1 MTPFSSFARTKV
13 TYPSSAS
20 GSSSIRSNILL
31 APAIPITTALTC
43 WETWLIF
50 PANCLVIFKNG
61 TTMLMANGSPEMLT
75 FGTFNIKNNPPA
87 SVTATYN
94 RFPILFK
101 IGPSVLAYLL
111 ALSDTS
117 NSSSFKA
124 SKSALLSSSW
134 QKTFTTFCP
143 FIISSIYPSTLPIDS
158 CWRIKYFAELPP
170 TFLMTRS
177 IMITPTTTT
186 SDIQRL

>member
-1 MTPFSSFARTKV
+1 
-13 TYPSSAS
+13 
-20 GSSSIRSNILL
+20 
-31 APAIPITTALTC
+31 
-43 WETWLIF
+43 
-50 PANCLVIFKNG
+50 
-61 TTMLMANGSPEMLT
+61 MLMANGSPEMLT

-101 IGPSVLAYLL
+101 IGPSVLAYLF
-111 ALSDTS
+111 ALSDTP

-143 FIISSIYPSTLPIDS
+143 FIISSI
-158 CWRIKYFAELPP
+158 
-170 TFLMTRS
+170 
-177 IMITPTTTT
+177 
-186 SDIQRL
+186 